1 MKKNI
6 MIHLLI
12 LLLFA
17 ELAYASETPQQD
29 IKNTKGFASINYD
42 RQDSEQ
48 TGTQKIINDHS
59 AFNINILIIK
69 KGALFNNNEE
79 NAKDEMVNGQ

>member
-6 MIHLLI
+6 TTHLLI
-12 LLLFA
+12 LLLCA
-17 ELAYASETPQQD
+17 GLAYANETLQQD

-59 AFNINILIIK
+59 AFNINVLIIK
-69 KGALFNNNEE
+69 KGALFCNKE
-79 NAKDEMVNGQ
+79 NVKNEMVNEQ